1 MFPSKAVRPVV
12 KGRGLTAAAT
22 GPRRPPSERR
32 GKVKPEPSLET
43 LRHRR
48 LFVSKGDYLI
58 KRFPRAAIS

>member
-12 KGRGLTAAAT
+12 KEGADRSGH
-22 GPRRPPSERR
+22 GPRRPPSEE

-48 LFVSKGDYLI
+48 LFTSKGVYLI